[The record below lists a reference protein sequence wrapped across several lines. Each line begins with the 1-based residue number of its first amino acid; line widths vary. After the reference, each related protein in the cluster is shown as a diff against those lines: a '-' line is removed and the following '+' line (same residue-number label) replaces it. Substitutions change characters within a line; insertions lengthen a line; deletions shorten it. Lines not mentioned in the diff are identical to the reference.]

1 MCSQLKPQLFP
12 KALTMQW
19 LISATGSYSRISA
32 ILVQDIQNSDLED
45 VEMCRIINDRIMTVG
60 LFVLTFFMVFL

>member
-1 MCSQLKPQLFP
+1 
-12 KALTMQW
+12 MQW